1 MYWKS
6 GDVYQGEF
14 KHSRMCGQGTMNFAN
29 GQKYEGQWENGK
41 MHGQGMLQYYCGK
54 RQITQKG
61 RFENG
66 VFKGG

>member
-1 MYWKS
+1 
-6 GDVYQGEF
+6 
-14 KHSRMCGQGTMNFAN
+14 MCGQGTMNFAN